1 MKQQT
6 AALVLRPA
14 AFLDRDGVLNVD
26 HGYVHRP
33 EQVAWIAGAHRAVR
47 QLNELGYLVV
57 VVTNQAGVAHGY
69 YSEESVHALHRWMR
83 EELAAN
89 GAVID
94 AFYHCPFHPEAR
106 LDRFRSHHVDRKP
119 GPGMVL
125 RAMSDMGIDKDRSF
139 LIGDKAT
146 DIECARR
153 AGIPGFLFPG
163 GDLAAFLDD
172 CLASFHGELRGEKA
186 R

>member
-1 MKQQT
+1 
-6 AALVLRPA
+6 
-14 AFLDRDGVLNVD
+14 
-26 HGYVHRP
+26 
-33 EQVAWIAGAHRAVR
+33 
-47 QLNELGYLVV
+47 
-57 VVTNQAGVAHGY
+57 
-69 YSEESVHALHRWMR
+69 
-83 EELAAN
+83 
-89 GAVID
+89 
-94 AFYHCPFHPEAR
+94 
-106 LDRFRSHHVDRKP
+106 
-119 GPGMVL
+119 MVL